1 MEGGA
6 KSKVNLTSIC
16 WELMLTILLTQGRVH
31 NGPPAPFEIVLGEA
45 PGRLAV
51 AAEVDG
57 NAPVH
62 ADGNGR
68 PENSVRMRARA
79 VAAFEHVAQ
88 RPLDHDTGK
97 FAARQ
102 LPQLGVEPFPGA
114 DDGGDEVRHGL
125 AFHRHPR
132 FAAIQRIIPGGKGAT
147 DCGKTLGIEGI
158 RLLFPRIDDDGDAA
172 VHQNGRNSP
181 VASSPPLATWL
192 AGKSM

>member
-1 MEGGA
+1 MNA
-6 KSKVNLTSIC
+6 DVRVK
-16 WELMLTILLTQGRVH
+16 GRVR
-31 NGPPAPFEIVLGEA
+31 NGPPAPFEIILGEA

-57 NAPVH
+57 NAPIH

-68 PENSVRMRARA
+68 AEDGVGMCARA

-88 RPLDHDTGK
+88 RRLYHDAGE

-102 LPQLGVEPFPGA
+102 FPQLGVEPLPGA

-132 FAAIQRIIPGGKGAT
+132 FAAIQRIIPGGKGT
-147 DCGKTLGIEGI
+147 TGCGKTLGIEGI
-158 RLLFPRIDDDGDAA
+158 RLLFPRVDDDGDAA

-181 VASSPPLATWL
+181 VASSPPLAAWL
-192 AGKSM
+192 DGKSM